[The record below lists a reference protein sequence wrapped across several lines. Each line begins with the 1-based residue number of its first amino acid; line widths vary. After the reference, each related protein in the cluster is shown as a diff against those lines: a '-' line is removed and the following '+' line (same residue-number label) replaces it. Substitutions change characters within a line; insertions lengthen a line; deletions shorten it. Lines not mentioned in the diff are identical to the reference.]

1 MSQARWVVDLIEE
14 GSASIEIESGATINL
29 PAKLLPKGVK
39 PGHVLR
45 VTIEIDEAETKRA
58 MDASAAQ
65 VKKAS
70 AESRKRDPGGDIVL

>member
-14 GSASIEIESGATINL
+14 GSASIELESGGTINV

-45 VTIEIDEAETKRA
+45 VTFEIDEAETKRA
-58 MDASAAQ
+58 LDASAAQ
-65 VKKAS
+65 VKNAS
-70 AESRKRDPGGDIVL
+70 AASKKRDPGGDVVL